1 MTTIA
6 IIPARGGSRGIPRKN
21 LRSVCGKPLLAYTI
35 EHAKATPS
43 IDRVVVSTDD
53 VEIGTVAA
61 RYGAEVI
68 WRPGEISGDR
78 APSEAAL
85 LHALD
90 ELAARDGYRPDL
102 VVMLQATSPLRR
114 PDDTERAIA
123 TLLEEGADSLFSAC
137 RVHGFLWHR
146 DEQGLSS
153 VAYDY
158 RDRRMR
164 QDGPEDLLENGSIY
178 VTRHDLLRATSNR
191 LGGRIAVHRMH
202 VLDSF
207 QVDDPADLALME
219 RLLASSGNGAAAHAA
234 PGATLAREANVAS
247 AVSAMNTM
255 NTVNATNAANA
266 AHAVDEAVPIEGL
279 DVDLLVLDFDGVMT
293 DDRVL
298 VDQDGVEAV
307 WCHRGDGWGV
317 ARLRDAG
324 VPIVVLSTE
333 TNPVVAARCEKLR
346 IDVMQSCD
354 DKLRQLR
361 QLAGARGVAA
371 SRIAFVGNDVNDLAG
386 LRWVGVPIAVAD
398 AAPDVRAACRYV
410 TRRPGGHG
418 AVREVAE
425 WILAARSQGA
435 REQAARDQ
443 DVRDSAAHDQAV
455 RDQVVPVLRASAS
468 TGSAAP

>member
-1 MTTIA
+1 MTSVA
-6 IIPARGGSRGIPRKN
+6 IIPARGGSLGIPRKN
-21 LRSVCGKPLLAYTI
+21 LRLVAGKPLVVYTI
-35 EHAKATPS
+35 EHARATPS

-68 WRPGEISGDR
+68 WRPVEISGDR

-90 ELAARDGYRPDL
+90 ELAERDGYHPDL

-114 PDDTERAIA
+114 PDDIERAIQ
-123 TLLEEGADSLFSAC
+123 TLLAEGADSLFSAC
-137 RVHGFLWHR
+137 MVHGFLWHR

-191 LGGRIAVHRMH
+191 LGGRIAVHRMD

-207 QVDDPADLALME
+207 QVDDPSDLVLME
-219 RLLASSGNGAAAHAA
+219 RLLASESVADAVGNGASSNGAA
-234 PGATLAREANVAS
+234 PNGAAPNGAARADAHPAGLEAV
-247 AVSAMNTM
+247 
-255 NTVNATNAANA
+255 AANA
-266 AHAVDEAVPIEGL
+266 AIPAEGL

-298 VDQDGVEAV
+298 VDQHGIESV
-307 WCHRGDGWGV
+307 WCHRGDGWGI

-333 TNPVVAARCEKLR
+333 TNPVVTARCEKLR

-371 SRIAFVGNDVNDLAG
+371 SRVAFVGNDLNDLPG

-410 TRRPGGHG
+410 THRPGGRG

-425 WILAARSQGA
+425 WILAARRQTA
-435 REQAARDQ
+435 REQRAREPDAHQ
-443 DVRDSAAHDQAV
+443 ESMPMPRASSATASAA
-455 RDQVVPVLRASAS
+455 ASS
-468 TGSAAP
+468 RSDAP

>member
-1 MTTIA
+1 MTSVA

-21 LRSVCGKPLLAYTI
+21 LRSVAGKPLVAYTI

-68 WRPGEISGDR
+68 WRPAEISGDR

-114 PDDTERAIA
+114 PDDVERAIQ
-123 TLLEEGADSLFSAC
+123 TLLAEGADSLFSAC
-137 RVHGFLWHR
+137 MVHGFLWHR

-178 VTRHDLLRATSNR
+178 VTRHDLLRETRNR
-191 LGGRIAVHRMH
+191 LGGKIAVHRMH

-207 QVDDPADLALME
+207 QVDDPADLVLME
-219 RLLASSGNGAAAHAA
+219 RLLGGQGVSNGGA
-234 PGATLAREANVAS
+234 PDAG
-247 AVSAMNTM
+247 
-255 NTVNATNAANA
+255 
-266 AHAVDEAVPIEGL
+266 PIGGL

-298 VDQDGVEAV
+298 VDQHGIESVS
-307 WCHRGDGWGV
+307 CHRGDGWGI

-333 TNPVVAARCEKLR
+333 ANPVVAARCEKLR

-354 DKLRQLR
+354 DKLRQIR

-371 SRIAFVGNDVNDLAG
+371 SRIAFVGNDVNDLPG

-410 TRRPGGHG
+410 THRPGGCG

-425 WILAARSQGA
+425 WILAARRQAPHGEGA
-435 REQAARDQ
+435 
-443 DVRDSAAHDQAV
+443 
-455 RDQVVPVLRASAS
+455 PVLRASAS
-468 TGSAAP
+468 ASVSASASAARAAGGDAS